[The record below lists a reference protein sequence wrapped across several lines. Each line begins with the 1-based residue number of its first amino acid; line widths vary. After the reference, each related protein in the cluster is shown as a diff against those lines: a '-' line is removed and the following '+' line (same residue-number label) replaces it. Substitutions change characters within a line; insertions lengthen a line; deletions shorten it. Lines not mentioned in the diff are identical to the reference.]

1 LGAGFAEGGAPTL
14 DAVAAVNLGVLLVG
28 LLVVV
33 GVISSL
39 IAARVGA
46 PLLLIFLLIGMLAG
60 EDGLGGFA
68 FDDYRTTYL
77 VGSLAL
83 AIVLFDG
90 GLRMRF
96 ARLRGSIGPAAVLAT
111 LGVLV
116 TAGVV
121 GLAAIPLLGLSVP
134 EGLLVGAIVSS
145 TDAAAVLFLLGA
157 GGLQLRR
164 RVGATLEV
172 EAGVNDPAA
181 VLLTVLLIQIVIA
194 AGAPAEIGI
203 AQFLL
208 AQLAIGVVIG
218 AVGGFALVAAL
229 NRLELPAGL
238 PPLFVVA
245 GAVTI
250 YGAATVAGGSGFLAV
265 YLAGLIVG
273 NRPIRGHAAILRF
286 HDAATWLAQMV
297 MFLVLGLL
305 VTPSRLVEHL
315 LPAVAIAA
323 VLVLVARPVAVWLG
337 LAPFGFNW
345 REKTFVSWVGLR
357 GAVSIFLAAI
367 PVLSNVPGASM
378 YFDVAFVVVLVSLTL
393 QGWTVASAARWT
405 GVARGDT
412 APSVNRVEIDLPGR
426 LDLEMVGYPVQPDSY
441 VLARGRLPR
450 WLRLLLVVRNGE
462 VLAAAD
468 AAELEADDFAYF
480 LAPRNR
486 LRLLD
491 RMFAPVDLIEHA
503 RGDGLF
509 SFRGGV
515 RLDEV
520 AALYGAK
527 APDELAGRTIAE
539 AFVLRWDST
548 AEVGDRIDLG
558 DAALVAAVVTDEG
571 VSLAWLDLE
580 PRRGS
585 ATGVLA
591 IAAVRRL
598 LEAGRR
604 LWRRVARRSKSS
616 GAVKTTPAS
625 EPAPKSP
632 ATDIPTALHETPAPR
647 PATGDDSPE
656 AA

>member
-1 LGAGFAEGGAPTL
+1 LDTL
-14 DAVAAVNLGVLLVG
+14 AAVNLGVLLIG

-33 GVISSL
+33 GVVSSL

-60 EDGLGGFA
+60 EDGPGGLRFN
-68 FDDYRTTYL
+68 DYRTTYL

-90 GLRMRF
+90 GLRMRL
-96 ARLRGSIGPAAVLAT
+96 ARLRGAIAPAAVLAT

-121 GLAAIPLLGLSVP
+121 GLVAIPALGLSLP

-164 RVGATLEV
+164 RVGATLEI

-181 VLLTVLLIQIVIA
+181 VLLTVLLIQLVIA
-194 AGAPAEIGI
+194 AGAPAEVGVVEFV
-203 AQFLL
+203 A
-208 AQLAIGVVIG
+208 AQLVIGALVG
-218 AVGGFALVAAL
+218 AVGGFAIVAML

-238 PPLFVVA
+238 PPLLVVA
-245 GAVTI
+245 AAISI
-250 YGAATVAGGSGFLAV
+250 YGAATVMGGSGFLAV
-265 YLAGLIVG
+265 YLAGLFVG
-273 NRPIRGHAAILRF
+273 NRPIRAHAAVLRF

-315 LPAVAIAA
+315 LPAVLVA
-323 VLVLVARPVAVWLG
+323 VVLMLVARPLAVWLS
-337 LAPFGFNW
+337 LAPFGFSW
-345 REKTFVSWVGLR
+345 KEKSFIAWVGLR

-367 PVLSNVPGASM
+367 PILSNVPEATM
-378 YFDVAFVVVLVSLTL
+378 YFDVAFVVVLVSLAL
-393 QGWTVASAARWT
+393 QGWTVGPAARWA
-405 GVARGDT
+405 GVARSDP

-426 LDLEMVGYPVQPDSY
+426 LDLEMVGYPVQADSY

-450 WLRLLLVVRNGE
+450 WLRPLLVLRRGE
-462 VLAAAD
+462 VLPAAD
-468 AAELEADDFAYF
+468 AGLLEADDFAYF

-491 RMFAPVDLIEHA
+491 RMFAPVDLAEHA
-503 RGDGLF
+503 RLDGLF

-515 RLDEV
+515 RLDDV
-520 AALYGAK
+520 AALYGAP
-527 APDELAGRTIAE
+527 APVDLAGRTIAE
-539 AFVLRWDST
+539 AFALRWDST

-558 DAALVAAVVTDEG
+558 DAALVAAVVSDEG
-571 VSLAWLDLE
+571 VTLAWLDLE
-580 PRRGS
+580 PRAG
-585 ATGVLA
+585 ATTGVLA
-591 IAAVRRL
+591 TAAARRL

-604 LWRRVARRSKSS
+604 LWRRMTRR
-616 GAVKTTPAS
+616 
-625 EPAPKSP
+625 
-632 ATDIPTALHETPAPR
+632 PR
-647 PATGDDSPE
+647 PAAKPPAPAEPPPAPAASPAPAPSAASLRTADSDPPE